1 MIFRFY
7 LTLASFMN
15 KNFKSVVVNTTL
27 TLLRYLVSLQD
38 YIEVRVGI
46 EFDMLPCLSL
56 MFVFFCFKNNI
67 WGGGGCNCIFIFHGQ
82 YPVQLDY
89 PEFIYI

>member
-1 MIFRFY
+1 
-7 LTLASFMN
+7 MN
-15 KNFKSVVVNTTL
+15 KNFKSVVVNMTL

-38 YIEVRVGI
+38 YMEVRVGI
-46 EFDMLPCLSL
+46 EFGVC
-56 MFVFFCFKNNI
+56 FFALKKTLG
-67 WGGGGCNCIFIFHGQ
+67 GGGGCNCIFISHGQ